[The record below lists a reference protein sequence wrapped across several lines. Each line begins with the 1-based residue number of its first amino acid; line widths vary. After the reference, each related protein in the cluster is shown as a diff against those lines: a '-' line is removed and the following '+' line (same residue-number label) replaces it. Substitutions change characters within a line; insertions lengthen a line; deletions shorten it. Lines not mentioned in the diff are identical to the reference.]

1 MDSYLFDVSIVIP
14 VYNMEQYLDRC
25 MESVLAQ
32 TLTNIEIILVD
43 DGSNDRSAI
52 ICDSYAK
59 KYPEKVVVL
68 HKENGGLTSAWKA
81 GSRIAR
87 GRYTGYVDSDDY
99 KIVCTYYAGKC
110 RHCLLR
116 SSSCL

>member
-1 MDSYLFDVSIVIP
+1 MVAKNILAPKGNKNQMDSYLFDVSIVIP

-59 KYPEKVVVL
+59 KYL
-68 HKENGGLTSAWKA
+68 
-81 GSRIAR
+81 
-87 GRYTGYVDSDDY
+87 Y
-99 KIVCTYYAGKC
+99 KIILPKRIG
-110 RHCLLR
+110 
-116 SSSCL
+116 